1 MSTWTRAWK
10 GNGSTVNTE
19 AMHELGRTSVGA
31 MSTWTRAWKGNGS
44 TVNTE
49 AMHELGR
56 TR

>member
-1 MSTWTRAWK
+1 MKLKSESRADC
-10 GNGSTVNTE
+10 
-19 AMHELGRTSVGA
+19 MHEPRMMMIPQAFLTSRA